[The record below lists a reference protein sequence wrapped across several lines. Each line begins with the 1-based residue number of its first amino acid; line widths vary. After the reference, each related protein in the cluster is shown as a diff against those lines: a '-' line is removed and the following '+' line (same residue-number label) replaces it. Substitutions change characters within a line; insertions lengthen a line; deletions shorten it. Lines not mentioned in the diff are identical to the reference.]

1 MSDLNN
7 IELSSAVRNDPLE
20 FADKMLGIWPHPGQQ
35 KWIRESSKRL
45 ISFLRPG
52 NRWGKTL
59 GEAILHIWE
68 ATIKPRRTGQVW
80 SEDEWLRIPYDT
92 LIFGPQYEQS
102 REVLRLMVDMV
113 EGNLNIQCCPNCNSH
128 KIHKRTAKDK
138 IFNCLHCGYKFKN
151 AKYRV
156 NDSSLKGWAI
166 EDDKSSAQLM
176 PGITWF
182 NKSQTLGRSFDDM
195 GKSFK
200 MKALAFI
207 TGDECSDV
215 QELYTFTTNTLLPR
229 LASYKGSI
237 HFVGTPQPNGF
248 DYQRMIETAEEEMK
262 RPNWDSQGL
271 YYVQRGSMYDN
282 IYLDRTF
289 IRQIESVADP
299 ELRRQIID
307 GEFVNVGEK
316 FFGHERVRNMIDPEL
331 KVIEEGIPGR
341 MYLVSADFAS
351 GNSLWAD
358 YTVIGVF
365 DYTEEPWK
373 LVKFIRMKAK
383 DVPVPLQYEM
393 IRDLSR
399 KFRGKVIIDASGPG
413 GKNAQAFLRD
423 IYPINFD
430 AGPTGSGGSKKAQGL
445 ANLKSAMD
453 GTGNV
458 LLNRKLIITK
468 DGVRKDLNKNWGLI
482 RVPNIPELIGEL
494 TNYAFADKKLRTDCV
509 MMLMMAVDWLMMRR
523 PKQSHNRAV
532 SIDFLRSM
540 VKDDRE
546 WPKGD
551 VCPYERHTRA
561 VSY

>member
-7 IELSSAVRNDPLE
+7 VELSTAVRENPLE
-20 FADKMLGIWPHPGQQ
+20 FSDKMLGIWPHPGQQ
-35 KWIRESSKRL
+35 KWMLEAQKRL
-45 ISFLRPG
+45 ISYLRPG
-52 NRWGKTL
+52 NRWGKSL
-59 GEAILHIWE
+59 DEALLHIWH
-68 ATIKPRRTGQVW
+68 AVIKPLRSGQVW
-80 SEDEWLRIPYDT
+80 SEEEWMRIPYDT

-102 REVLRLMVDMV
+102 RELLRLMVDIV
-113 EGNLNIQCCPNCNSH
+113 EGNLSIQCCPNCNSH

-138 IFNCLHCGYKFKN
+138 VFRCLSCDYKFKN
-151 AKYRV
+151 AKYRN
-156 NDSSLKGWAI
+156 NDSVLKGWAI
-166 EDDKSSAQLM
+166 TDDKSSAQLM
-176 PGITWF
+176 PGIVWF

-262 RPNWDSQGL
+262 RPNWESQGL
-271 YYVQRGSMYDN
+271 YYVQKGSMYDN
-282 IYLDRTF
+282 IYLDAGY
-289 IRQIESVADP
+289 IKQIESVADP
-299 ELRRQIID
+299 ELRRQIIE

-316 FFGHERVRNMIDPEL
+316 FFGYERVRNMIDPKL
-331 KVIEEGIPGR
+331 GQIEEGIPGR
-341 MYLVSADFAS
+341 EYLVSADFAS
-351 GNSLWAD
+351 GTSLWSD

-373 LVKFIRMKAK
+373 LVKFIRVKAK

-393 IRDLSR
+393 IRQLAL
-399 KFRGKVIIDASGPG
+399 KFKGRVIIDSSGPG
-413 GKNAQAFLRD
+413 GKNAEAFLRD
-423 IYPINFD
+423 LHCINFD

-453 GTGNV
+453 GTGNQF
-458 LLNRKLIITK
+458 LNRKLIVTK
-468 DGVRKDLNKNWGLI
+468 DGVRKDLNPNWGLV

-494 TNYAFADKKLRTDCV
+494 VNYAFADKKLRTDCV

-523 PKQSHNRAV
+523 PKQSHSRAV
-532 SIDFLRSM
+532 DIDFLRTM
-540 VKDDRE
+540 IKDDRE
-546 WPKGD
+546 WPTGD
-551 VCPYERHTRA
+551 VVPFTRRTKA
-561 VSY
+561 ADY